1 MFRTTSIGGM
11 TDAVRPGR
19 HFWLVVVGLLGVG
32 GGTTASATVMRST
45 VTAVVIAD
53 ARFVEVAGA
62 RRSALGAHPFTQAT
76 CATLITDHQQVKKS
90 LATARPG
97 TTVCMAGSDFGVTDL
112 VITRSG
118 TPTAPLRVQG
128 DNTQVHSVRVRADH
142 VIIEGFNTLGGD
154 GIDAEGT
161 NITIRNNVVV
171 DANLDGISCGD
182 CTDSL
187 IQSNTVEHADG
198 TGIRISGANITIDAN
213 VVQDSVRIN
222 ANDADGV
229 RFFGYGHRITG
240 NFIADIKDDGYTS
253 PPPHTDCFQ
262 TFDNGEKLA
271 TYDVLIQGNTCTN
284 VDHQCLIATAQEA
297 GQAGQVGRSTHISFV
312 DNTCD
317 VEGSQAVLV
326 RWFPNVEVRR
336 NTFKGSN
343 LSNAIVLQD
352 ESTGAWI
359 TDNSVEQ
366 DIPTFEVD
374 SSSADGFTG
383 PSPG

>member
-1 MFRTTSIGGM
+1 MTS
-11 TDAVRPGR
+11 AVRRYP
-19 HFWLVVVGLLGVG
+19 WLVVIGLLGVG
-32 GGTTASATVMRST
+32 GGTPASATMALSS
-45 VTAVVIAD
+45 VTASVVNAD
-53 ARFVEVAGA
+53 SRFVEVAGIS
-62 RRSALGAHPFTQAT
+62 RSALGVHPFTPTACT
-76 CATLITDHQQVKKS
+76 SSITDHRQVNKW
-90 LATARPG
+90 LTTARPRA
-97 TTVCMAGSDFGVTDL
+97 TVCLAGSDFGATDL

-118 TPTAPLRVQG
+118 TRAAPLRVQG
-128 DNTQVHSVRVRADH
+128 DNTRVHSVRVRADH
-142 VIIEGFNTLGGD
+142 VIIEGFNTSGGD

-161 NITIRNNVVV
+161 DITIRNNAVVGA
-171 DANLDGISCGD
+171 DLDGISCGD

-213 VVQDSVRIN
+213 VVKDSVRIN
-222 ANDADGV
+222 ADDADGV
-229 RFFGYGHRITG
+229 RFFGHGHRITG
-240 NFIADIKDDGYTS
+240 NLIADIKDDGYTS
-253 PPPHTDCFQ
+253 SPPHTDCFQ
-262 TFDNGEKLA
+262 TFDNGKKLA
-271 TYDVLIQGNTCTN
+271 TYDVLIRGNTCTN

-297 GQAGQVGRSTHISFV
+297 GQAGQVGRSTHIAFV

-343 LSNAIVLQD
+343 MSNAIVVQND
-352 ESTGAWI
+352 STGAWI

-374 SSSADGFTG
+374 PSSTDGFAG
-383 PSPG
+383 P

>member
-1 MFRTTSIGGM
+1 M
-11 TDAVRPGR
+11 TNAVRRYP
-19 HFWLVVVGLLGVG
+19 WLVVLGLLGIG
-32 GGTTASATVMRST
+32 GRTPASATVMRST
-45 VTAVVIAD
+45 VTAIVNAD
-53 ARFVEVAGA
+53 SRFVEVPGA
-62 RRSALGAHPFTQAT
+62 SRSALGAHPLTRAT
-76 CATLITDHQQVKKS
+76 CAALITDHRQVKKS
-90 LATARPG
+90 LATAQPG
-97 TTVCMAGSDFGVTDL
+97 NTVCMAGSDFGVTDL
-112 VITRSG
+112 IITRSG
-118 TPTAPLRVQG
+118 TPAAPLRVQG
-128 DNTQVHSVRVRADH
+128 DNTRVQSVRVTADH

-161 NITIRNNVVV
+161 DITLRNNVVV

-198 TGIRISGANITIDAN
+198 TGIRISGANVTVDAN

-240 NFIADIKDDGYTS
+240 NFIADIKDDGYGST
-253 PPPHTDCFQ
+253 PPHTDCFQ

-271 TYDVLIQGNTCTN
+271 TYDVLIRGNTCTN

-326 RWFPNVEVRR
+326 RWFPNVEIRH
-336 NTFKGSN
+336 NTFRGSN
-343 LSNAIVLQD
+343 MSNAIVVQN
-352 ESTGAWI
+352 ESIGAFI

-366 DIPTFEVD
+366 DIPTFDVD
-374 SSSADGFTG
+374 ASSADGFAG
-383 PSPG
+383 P

>member
-1 MFRTTSIGGM
+1 MRN
-11 TDAVRPGR
+11 AVRSGR
-19 HFWLVVVGLLGVG
+19 HLWLVVVGLLGVG
-32 GGTTASATVMRST
+32 GGTPASATVVHAT
-45 VTAVVIAD
+45 VTAIVNSD
-53 ARFVEVAGA
+53 SRFVEVVGTS
-62 RRSALGAHPFTQAT
+62 RSALGSHRFSLAACTT
-76 CATLITDHQQVKKS
+76 SITDHHQVNKA

-97 TTVCMAGSDFGVTDL
+97 TTVCIAGSDFGATDL

-118 TPTAPLRVQG
+118 TRAAPLRVQG
-128 DNTQVHSVRVRADH
+128 ENTRVHSVRVTADH
-142 VIIEGFNTLGGD
+142 VIVEGFNTFGGD

-161 NITIRNNVVV
+161 DITIRNNVVV
-171 DANLDGISCGD
+171 DADLDGISCGD

-213 VVQDSVRIN
+213 VVKDSVRID
-222 ANDADGV
+222 ADDADGV
-229 RFFGYGHRITG
+229 RFFGFGHRITG

-253 PPPHTDCFQ
+253 APPHTDCFQ
-262 TFDNGEKLA
+262 TFDNGKKLA
-271 TYDVLIQGNTCTN
+271 TSDVLIRGNTCTN

-297 GQAGQVGRSTHISFV
+297 GQAGQVGRSSRISFV

-326 RWFPNVEVRR
+326 RWFPDVEVRR

-343 LSNAIVLQD
+343 MYNAIVVQND
-352 ESTGAWI
+352 STGASI

-374 SSSADGFTG
+374 PSSTDGFTG
-383 PSPG
+383 P

>member
-1 MFRTTSIGGM
+1 M
-11 TDAVRPGR
+11 TNAVRRYP
-19 HFWLVVVGLLGVG
+19 WLVVVGLLGVG
-32 GGTTASATVMRST
+32 GGTPASATMALST
-45 VTAVVIAD
+45 VSAVANAD
-53 ARFVEVAGA
+53 LRFVEVAGTS
-62 RRSALGAHPFTQAT
+62 RSALGVHPFKQAACT
-76 CATLITDHQQVKKS
+76 SSITDHRQVNKS
-90 LATARPG
+90 LTTARPG
-97 TTVCMAGSDFGVTDL
+97 TTVCLAGSDFGTTDL

-118 TPTAPLRVQG
+118 TRATPLRVQG
-128 DNTQVHSVRVRADH
+128 DNTRVHSVRLRADH
-142 VIIEGFNTLGGD
+142 VVIEGFNTSGGD

-161 NITIRNNVVV
+161 DITIRNNAVVGA
-171 DANLDGISCGD
+171 DLDGISCGD

-198 TGIRISGANITIDAN
+198 TGIRVSGANITIDAN
-213 VVQDSVRIN
+213 VVRDSIRIS
-222 ANDADGV
+222 ADDADGV
-229 RFFGYGHRITG
+229 RFFGHGHRITG

-262 TFDNGEKLA
+262 TFDNGKKLA
-271 TYDVLIQGNTCTN
+271 TYDVLIRGNTCTN

-343 LSNAIVLQD
+343 MSNAIVVQND
-352 ESTGAWI
+352 STGAWI

-374 SSSADGFTG
+374 PSSAAGFAG
-383 PSPG
+383 P